1 MFETKLGVP
10 SKTSEADIWTCLCF
24 LNSRHETPKKETIS
38 QKSFNQAITFFSVN
52 PTLVGKVK
60 LVTQDIFLQGVFFAE
75 NNMFIDKCFVPR
87 CPKAEAWEYLLFW
100 QKFLNSCSCKWI
112 LLEGA
117 MWPQTSTWMAKWTAA
132 SSPEWLRW
140 WRAIWP

>member
-38 QKSFNQAITFFSVN
+38 QKSFNQAITYFFGQCLHPS
-52 PTLVGKVK
+52 LVGKVK
-60 LVTQDIFLQGVFFAE
+60 LVTQDIFLSCVFFAE

-87 CPKAEAWEYLLFW
+87 CPKAEAWEYLLFR
-100 QKFLNSCSCKWI
+100 QKFLNSFLFEFCSKV
-112 LLEGA
+112 LRGRRRRPGREGGQQRVL
-117 MWPQTSTWMAKWTAA
+117 WND
-132 SSPEWLRW
+132 
-140 WRAIWP
+140 

>member
-52 PTLVGKVK
+52 PSLVGKVK

-87 CPKAEAWEYLLFW
+87 CPKAEAWEYLLFR
-100 QKFLNSCSCKWI
+100 QMTEVVE
-112 LLEGA
+112 LLP
-117 MWPQTSTWMAKWTAA
+117 M
-132 SSPEWLRW
+132 
-140 WRAIWP
+140 

>member
-38 QKSFNQAITFFSVN
+38 QKSFNQAIT
-52 PTLVGKVK
+52 LVGKVK

-75 NNMFIDKCFVPR
+75 NNMFIDESFVPR
-87 CPKAEAWEYLLFW
+87 CPKAEAWEGISIVPTEVLELL
-100 QKFLNSCSCKWI
+100 
-112 LLEGA
+112 A
-117 MWPQTSTWMAKWTAA
+117 M
-132 SSPEWLRW
+132 
-140 WRAIWP
+140 